1 MPAHALHRSQGP
13 AIPRYARRRPELT
26 PCYKIIQEHL
36 STFIAEREA
45 EGRPL
50 PDYVTQEFEAYL
62 KCGISAYGFL
72 RLQCETCDEEK
83 IVAFS
88 CKRRGFCPSCCARR
102 QAEAAAHLVDEVLPL
117 IPYRQFVLSF
127 PIPLRYWLHSNRQ
140 LYAKVH
146 AIVIG
151 EIHRYYIDKA
161 RREGIKD
168 SDTMGPGSIS
178 FTQRWGSALNL
189 NPHMHVLCP
198 DGVYTRVNGR
208 ASFRPAEAI
217 SDDEV
222 ATLVEAI
229 AHKIM
234 RFLQKKGYLSKD
246 GDIVNNPLADE
257 IFRDH
262 DALSLAT
269 SSSIAG
275 KIAFGPNAGKYV
287 TRIGSGFGYGEEIPL
302 IKGKRCASV
311 NGFSMHANT
320 SINTLQRDRLS
331 QLIEYI
337 ARGPLSNERLQ
348 IRDDGKV
355 VLQLKSK
362 WADGTSHLLFT
373 PGEFIE
379 KLAALIP
386 PPRSHL
392 VRWAGVFAP
401 NSPYRKEIT
410 LKPEA
415 KKGFEFAEIE
425 GGSGKRRKNHNWSKM
440 LARVFK
446 IDVLKCDC
454 CSGKLRPICAVTK
467 SDSIRRYLKSV
478 DIDYE
483 PPPRGPPRY
492 SQDTFD
498 FDTEKTA
505 PSERGD
511 SEPAWSD

>member
-1 MPAHALHRSQGP
+1 MPPHALHRLQGP
-13 AIPRYARRRPELT
+13 SLPRYARRRPELT
-26 PCYKIIQEHL
+26 PCYRIIQEHL

-50 PDYVTQEFEAYL
+50 PDYVIQEFEAYL
-62 KCGISAYGFL
+62 KCGIPAYGFL
-72 RLQCETCDEEK
+72 RLQCEKCDEEK

-102 QAEAAAHLVDEVLPL
+102 QVEAAAHLVEEVLPL

-127 PIPLRYWLHSNRQ
+127 PIPLRYWLHSNSQ
-140 LYAKVH
+140 LYVKVH
-146 AIVIG
+146 AIVIA

-168 SDTMGPGSIS
+168 PAPGSIS
-178 FTQRWGSALNL
+178 FTQRWGSARNL
-189 NPHMHVLCP
+189 NPHMHVLCA
-198 DGVYTRVNGR
+198 DGVYARVNSR
-208 ASFRPAEAI
+208 ASFRPADAI
-217 SDDEV
+217 TDDEV
-222 ATLVEAI
+222 AALVEAI
-229 AHKIM
+229 AHKVM
-234 RFLQKKGYLSKD
+234 RHLQKQGYLSKD
-246 GDIVNNPLADE
+246 GDIVANPLADDV
-257 IFRDH
+257 FREY

-302 IKGKRCASV
+302 IKGKRCASL
-311 NGFSMHANT
+311 NGFSLHANT
-320 SINTLQRDRLS
+320 AINTLQRDRLS
-331 QLIEYI
+331 QLIEYV

-348 IRDDGKV
+348 IREDGKV

-373 PGEFIE
+373 AGEFIE

-401 NSPYRKEIT
+401 NSPFRKEIT

-415 KKGFEFAEIE
+415 KKGFDFAEDGE
-425 GGSGKRRKNHNWSKM
+425 DGSGCGKRRKNYKNYNWSKM
-440 LARVFK
+440 LARVFQV
-446 IDVLKCDC
+446 DVLKCEC
-454 CSGKLRPICAVTK
+454 CGGHLRPVCAVTD
-467 SDSIRRYLKSV
+467 SDSIRRYLKHM
-478 DIDYE
+478 DIDYD
-483 PPPRGPPRY
+483 PPPRGPPRFT
-492 SQDTFD
+492 QDAFD
-498 FDTEKTA
+498 FEG
-505 PSERGD
+505 GD
-511 SEPAWSD
+511 GWTFPD